1 MATPYDNKSIDEIK
15 ILIIGG
21 LQQAFNNKLRVLP
34 KSFINI
40 LSSVLAAIYIVL
52 FKQIGWMFLQ
62 MYPETAYFGEITIL
76 GIRIRPIVKWGVLW
90 GVGEP
95 RRGTQW
101 RGTITVNVVAVNTAI
116 NTGTQLKSDLT
127 GKIYIVDET
136 KTLQSDI
143 ETVDLICTSTGTIGN
158 LETGDKLYF
167 VEPLGNVKKE
177 AEVTTVLKVAVDD
190 ETEADYRYRVVNRWR
205 VQPQGGA
212 LADYRIW
219 GMEVPGVLNVYPYN
233 DDDSPNGVILYVSA
247 NPAVSPDRIPMAA
260 LLVAVGNA
268 CTYNPENGIANNPEN
283 GIANR
288 KPMTASIDPENNG
301 TYTNIRPVTLKTFDI
316 YIDGLTGISALE
328 FSNSVRTPIK
338 EYFLGREPYI
348 RGLSDDNNKTNLVS
362 RNNVSSVVDQVAISL
377 KAEFG
382 SVTMKEGETVIPAL
396 ALGMGELCDLGN
408 LYIDGVLF

>member
-1 MATPYDNKSIDEIK
+1 MAVPYDNKSIDEIRT
-15 ILIIGG
+15 LIIDG
-21 LQQAFNNKLRVLP
+21 LQQEFNHKLRVLP
-34 KSFINI
+34 KSFIKT
-40 LSSVLAAIYIVL
+40 LASVLAAIYIVL
-52 FKQIGWMFLQ
+52 FKQIGWIFLQ
-62 MYPETAYFGEITIL
+62 IFPETAYFGEINIL
-76 GIRIRPIVKWGVLW
+76 GIRIRPLVKWGVLW

-101 RGTITVNVVAVNTAI
+101 RGAIAVNVIITNTVL

-136 KTLQSDI
+136 KTLEEDT
-143 ETVDLICTSTGTIGN
+143 ETVDLICAATGTAGN

-177 AEVTTVLKVAVDD
+177 AEVTTVLEVAIDD
-190 ETEADYRYRVVNRWR
+190 ETEVDYRYRVVNRWR

-219 GMEVPGVLNVYPYN
+219 GMGVSGVLNIYPYN
-233 DDDSPNGVILYVSA
+233 DDDSPSGVILYVSG
-247 NPAVSPDRIPMAA
+247 NPSVFPDRIPSAA

-268 CTYNPENGIANNPEN
+268 CTYNPET

-288 KPMTASIDPENNG
+288 KPMTAVIDPQNNG

-328 FSNSVRTPIK
+328 FSNSVRTPVE

-348 RGLSDDNNKTNLVS
+348 RGLSDDNNKTNSVS
-362 RNNVSSVVDQVAISL
+362 KNNVSSVVDQVAISL

-382 SVTMKEGETVIPAL
+382 SVTMKEGETVVPAYT
-396 ALGMGELCDLGN
+396 LGTGELCDLGD
-408 LYIDGVLF
+408 LYINGVLF

>member
-1 MATPYDNKSIDEIK
+1 MTTPYDNKSIDEIK
-15 ILIIGG
+15 TLITGG
-21 LQQAFNNKLRVLP
+21 LQQAFNNKLRILP
-34 KSFINI
+34 KSFISI
-40 LSSVLAAIYIVL
+40 LSTILAAIYIVL

-62 MYPETAYFGEITIL
+62 IYPETAYFGEINIL
-76 GIRIRPIVKWGVLW
+76 GIRIRPLIKWGVLW

-101 RGTITVNVVAVNTAI
+101 QGTITVNVIAINTVL

-127 GKIYIVDET
+127 GKIYIVDKT
-136 KTLQSDI
+136 KQLQNNI
-143 ETVDLICTSTGTIGN
+143 ETADLICTSIGTIGN

-177 AEVTTVLKVAVDD
+177 TEVATVLKVAIDN

-233 DDDSPNGVILYVSA
+233 DDDSPNGVILYVSG
-247 NPAVSPDRIPMAA
+247 NPAVYPDRIPSEA
-260 LLVAVGNA
+260 LLIAVGKS
-268 CTYNPENGIANNPEN
+268 CTYNPEN

-288 KPMTASIDPENNG
+288 KPMTAALDPQNDE
-301 TYTNIRPVTLKTFDI
+301 TYTNIKPVTIRIFDI
-316 YIDGLTGISALE
+316 YIEGLIGISALE
-328 FSNSVRTPIK
+328 FSNSVKTPIK
-338 EYFLGREPYI
+338 EYFLGRESYI

-362 RNNVSSVVDQVAISL
+362 KNNVSSVVDQVAVSL

-382 SVTMKEGETVIPAL
+382 SVTMKEDETIIPVYT
-396 ALGMGELCDLGN
+396 LGMGELCDLGN
-408 LYIDGVLF
+408 LYIDEVLF